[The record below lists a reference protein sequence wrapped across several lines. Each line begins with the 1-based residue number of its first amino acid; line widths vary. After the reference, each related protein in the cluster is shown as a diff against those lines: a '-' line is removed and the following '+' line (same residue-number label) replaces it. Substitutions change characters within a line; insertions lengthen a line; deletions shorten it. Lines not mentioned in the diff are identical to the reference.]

1 MIRISDYLG
10 DGLTVE
16 YDGHTFRLFT
26 PRGTEVHEVY
36 LEPQVLHN
44 FMNFVS
50 RMKKSNQIA
59 NTP

>member
-50 RMKKSNQIA
+50 RMKKA
-59 NTP
+59 DTP